1 MNTFLFFAFLN
12 KNLKNKERKTW
23 NLPFKMLWK
32 KIKANIHMPCSVQSP
47 PSYAFSS
54 SSDRCLPGSL
64 FCALGLRLNICHCLE
79 ASRSKSLLLISPSY
93 FFFCRYTL
101 ICLPPE
107 PSLCAWNI
115 NEPLW
120 LSWGELCSDSP
131 PLLRVLLLLP
141 VIQKDAEGVKPR
153 CVWCWVRA
161 GYERIQEPK
170 DECKKKKKE
179 KRNERREKNPGWQ
192 NLKKKKMSEAPISL
206 NKRLTD
212 GSSLGRWEINTKI
225 IKLK

>member
-1 MNTFLFFAFLN
+1 MSTN
-12 KNLKNKERKTW
+12 KKKIKKEKEKKRRW

-64 FCALGLRLNICHCLE
+64 FCALGVRLNICHSLE
-79 ASRSKSLLLISPSY
+79 GNRSKSLLLISPSY
-93 FFFCRYTL
+93 FFVTL
-101 ICLPPE
+101 WFSFSPE

-115 NEPLW
+115 NEALW
-120 LSWGELCSDSP
+120 LSWGELCTDSP

-161 GYERIQEPK
+161 GYERILKP
-170 DECKKKKKE
+170 KKKWMQK
-179 KRNERREKNPGWQ
+179 Q
-192 NLKKKKMSEAPISL
+192 NKTKQIKKKQQQQKSWL
-206 NKRLTD
+206 N
-212 GSSLGRWEINTKI
+212 
-225 IKLK
+225 